1 MHFDG
6 QRAFEYA
13 KSISFPRLSAG
24 PGERKAGDHIISVL
38 EGFGLEPKVHSFTY
52 SPFPYAV
59 VLRATLLF
67 QIVLLFAMISVSQH
81 SPFSAAVIAILFFV
95 LSLKSTRWGSL
106 FEIGYD
112 IGRMKSSRNIIVRA
126 AGTAPHTNLIF
137 LAHYDSKSQTLPLLF
152 RVLCYSLF
160 YIGSLALALLVIC
173 GILLG
178 QGVLPAEVL
187 MTTALALSAI
197 SVPLLF
203 NFTSDG
209 SPGALDN
216 ASGVGIVLELARNLS
231 GSVPDGLDVSFV
243 FTGAEEEGLAGAVKF
258 AQELGFTYNGR
269 KTYCVSYDG
278 AGAAGK
284 LRVTSRYGIPPVRT
298 SRKLVEVISRFCSEE
313 GIECYETYLPVGAG
327 LEQTPLSYR
336 GFDVVTVHSGKL
348 GRAVLAIHSPED
360 TIKNLDR
367 EAMERCGLV
376 GEAVAEIIAKKGDGK
391 YD

>member
-6 QRAFEYA
+6 QRACEYA
-13 KSISFPRLSAG
+13 KSIAYPRLSAG

-38 EGFGLEPKVHSFTY
+38 EDLGLEPKVHSFTY

-59 VLRATLLF
+59 VLRATLIF
-67 QIVLLFAMISVSQH
+67 QVVLLFSMISVSQYN
-81 SPFSAAVIAILFFV
+81 PFFGAIIAILFIA
-95 LSLKSTRWGSL
+95 LSLKSTRWSSL

-112 IGRMKSSRNIIVRA
+112 IGRVKLSRNIIVRA
-126 AGTAPHTNLIF
+126 SGTAPHTNLIF

-152 RVLCYSLF
+152 RVLCYSFF
-160 YIGSLALALLVIC
+160 YVGSLVVALLVVG
-173 GILLG
+173 GIALG
-178 QGVLPAEVL
+178 SGVLPAEVL
-187 MTTALALSAI
+187 KITALALSAM
-197 SVPLLF
+197 SLPLLF
-203 NFTSDG
+203 NFTSDR

-216 ASGVGIVLELARNLS
+216 ASGVGIVLELARNLA
-231 GSVPDGLDVSFV
+231 GSVPDSLDVSFV

-298 SRKLVEVISRFCSEE
+298 SRELVEVVGRFCREQ
-313 GIECYETYLPVGAG
+313 GIECDETYLPVGAG

-336 GFDVVTVHSGKL
+336 GFEVVTVHSGKL
-348 GRAVLAIHSPED
+348 DRAVLAIHSPDD
-360 TIKNLDR
+360 TVEHLDAG
-367 EAMERCGLV
+367 AMERCGSV
-376 GEAVAEIIAKKGDGK
+376 GEAVAERLAKKGDGM